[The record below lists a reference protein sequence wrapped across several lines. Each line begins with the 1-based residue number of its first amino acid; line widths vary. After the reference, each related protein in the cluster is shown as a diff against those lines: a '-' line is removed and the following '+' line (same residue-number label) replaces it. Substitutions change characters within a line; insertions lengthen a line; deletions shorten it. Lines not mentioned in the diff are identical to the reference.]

1 MSSFAGGGRSCKRSS
16 LIFKCSSMVVMLLM
30 IVFVLQ
36 IWVCC
41 HCQAGAIRVFPT
53 HHNNNFTTTTTST
66 TTYQKQKQKKK
77 MKGEALLQ
85 KYLSGRAFH
94 VSNTTTKGFENSK
107 RRVPSCP
114 DPLHN

>member
-16 LIFKCSSMVVMLLM
+16 LILKCSSMVVMMLM

-53 HHNNNFTTTTTST
+53 HHNNFTTST
-66 TTYQKQKQKKK
+66 TAATYQKKKK
-77 MKGEALLQ
+77 KGEALLQ

-94 VSNTTTKGFENSK
+94 VSNTTAKGFENSK